1 MFHRILVEQWQHVL
15 TVTSFTIFF
24 TAFMLI
30 VIRLWRMP
38 RPKVEHMERLPLEGE
53 TND

>member
-15 TVTSFTIFF
+15 TITSFTIFF
-24 TAFMLI
+24 TAFLFI
-30 VIRLWRMP
+30 LVRLWRMP
-38 RPKVEHMERLPLEGE
+38 QPKVEHMEQLPLEGE